1 MAITQ
6 NEFTGD
12 SSRRRFAFTFPYIK
26 EEDVKVS
33 LRISNATAD
42 IAVIDPDNYTFPTA
56 TEIQLN
62 AVDETTFQES
72 TGAPKN
78 AQDGNAAVTVRV
90 FRETDIESAKAVF
103 YPGSSVRAQDLN
115 DNTLQALYAEQ
126 ERENR
131 AVDRIG
137 GSVMQSD
144 LTFQQA
150 DIVFQGQNIPPGDT
164 NETTLTVAEPT
175 ADRTITLPNVTGT
188 VVTTGDTDTVTS
200 TMVDD
205 SLVNANIAANAEIAV
220 SKLAD
225 GAERQLLQT
234 SADGDD
240 VEWTS
245 NVDIP
250 GTLDVTGD
258 ATFDAAVTATTFTG
272 NLTGDVTGD
281 VTGDLDGNATT
292 ATDLAAATKVT
303 STEQVAHNVNDTTYY
318 TTKAAD
324 ERFWRQDSAGNE
336 IVQSD
341 ATWTAD
347 NSRVATTG
355 AIDAR
360 ILNLVEEIGGFVAL
374 TNQLSFPATNP
385 DINDDAGTIVSIGA
399 LTADLTFNSE
409 GVATIAN
416 AALNTDDPPVRN
428 LTVTITGGPA
438 STTIEDDTGLLL
450 VTTSTL
456 HTYTWHRTSPDGTDV
471 QTLANNMSDI
481 NDVAD
486 NIADINALE
495 DVIQDIQ
502 TLADIENGDVAEDS
516 ISDLAAIASDVT
528 TCATDIAAIRTVA
541 ADLNE
546 DTSEIETV
554 ADSIANVDAVG
565 GSINN
570 VNDVA
575 DNINSINDFAER
587 YTVSAGQPADPNDGD
602 LWWDQSN
609 DLLKAY
615 DDTNDQWVA
624 VTTESDTGLD
634 TTGGTMTGVL
644 VLDDGRS
651 AGAPVLA
658 FTGDSNTGIFSS
670 AADSVDISANGA
682 TRLQVT
688 GTAVKSTVPT
698 EVEVTA
704 TGAGTE
710 DDVITALTVEG
721 QTDQTP
727 AAGIGVGMDFAVETA
742 ADNVEIGAQVE
753 AVTTNVTA
761 TEEDVDLVV
770 NLMQDGNAAAEK
782 FRIASD
788 GDVTAQGNVEVAGGT
803 VTTTNNT
810 SLTLT
815 GAGNGTVIITDDL
828 AVNTGNI
835 TTTGNVGIDIDPAG
849 DGTVTLGAATTVEG
863 NLTLGTV
870 GADLVFTGTNNADP
884 AVERTITFQAPS
896 NQANFVTYDVTWPHT
911 VANASDVLK
920 VSAVDSS
927 SITLE
932 WADVSRAPLLENELS
947 TDGNVTIGAASGDN
961 KERNAA
967 LVGPYTIKDGE
978 EILINDGSKLVII

>member
-1 MAITQ
+1 MPAITQ
-6 NEFTGD
+6 NEYTGD

-33 LRISNATAD
+33 LRISNAQAD

-225 GAERQLLQT
+225 GAPRQLLQT

-240 VEWTS
+240 VEWTDD
-245 NVDIP
+245 VDIP
-250 GTLDVTGD
+250 GTLDVAGD

-281 VTGDLDGNATT
+281 VTGDLDGNAAT
-292 ATDLAAATKVT
+292 ATDLAAATKIT
-303 STEQVAHNVNDTTYY
+303 STEQVDHNVNDTTYY
-318 TTKAAD
+318 TTQAAD

-336 IVQSD
+336 IVQSG

-385 DINDDAGTIVSIGA
+385 DINDDAGTIVSIGE

-416 AALNTDDPPVRN
+416 AALNTADPPVRN
-428 LTVTITGGPA
+428 QTVTITGGPA
-438 STTIEDDTGLLL
+438 STTIEDNTGLLL

-481 NDVAD
+481 NTVAD
-486 NIADINALE
+486 EISPTNRIATVAGLKDDIE
-495 DVIQDIQ
+495 
-502 TLADIENGDVAEDS
+502 TLADIEDGTEATDA
-516 ISDLAAIASDVT
+516 ISDLAAIATDVT
-528 TCATDIAAIRTVA
+528 TCATDIADISTVA
-541 ADLNE
+541 DDLNE

-554 ADSIANVDAVG
+554 AGSIANVNNVG
-565 GSINN
+565 DDIDNVNTVAANLTSINN
-570 VNDVA
+570 FA
-575 DNINSINDFAER
+575 DR

-651 AGAPVLA
+651 ASAPVLA

-670 AADSVDISANGA
+670 DADSVDISANGT

-688 GTAVKSTVPT
+688 GTAVKSTLPT
-698 EVEVTA
+698 EVEVT
-704 TGAGTE
+704 TGTTNAVT
-710 DDVITALTVEG
+710 TALTVESQSSG
-721 QTDQTP
+721 TP

-742 ADNVEIGAQVE
+742 ADNVEIGAQIE
-753 AVTTNVTA
+753 AVTTDVGSGA
-761 TEEDVDLVV
+761 EDVDLVV
-770 NLMQDGNAAAEK
+770 NLMEAGVAAAEK

-788 GDVTAQGNVEVAGGT
+788 GDVTVQGSIST
-803 VTTTNNT
+803 
-810 SLTLT
+810 
-815 GAGNGTVIITDDL
+815 
-828 AVNTGNI
+828 
-835 TTTGNVGIDIDPAG
+835 
-849 DGTVTLGAATTVEG
+849 EG
-863 NLTLGTV
+863 NLTLNTA
-870 GADLVFTGTNNADP
+870 GADLVLTGTDNAETP
-884 AVERTITFQAPS
+884 VERTITIQAPTNAASFGS
-896 NQANFVTYDVTWPHT
+896 NYTLTLPINNGGTSEFLQTDGEG
-911 VANASDVLK
+911 VL
-920 VSAVDSS
+920 SWQAVD
-927 SITLE
+927 
-932 WADVSRAPLLENELS
+932 VSFAPMLKNELS
-947 TDGNVTIGAASGDN
+947 TDGDVTIGAADGDN

-967 LVGPYTIKDGE
+967 LVGPYTIKENE

>member
-1 MAITQ
+1 MATTQ
-6 NEFTGD
+6 NEHSGNGTI
-12 SSRRRFAFTFPYIK
+12 RRFSFTFPYIK
-26 EEDVKVS
+26 EDDVKVS
-33 LRISNATAD
+33 VRTSNDDVTTLD
-42 IAVIDPDNYTFPTA
+42 SDFYTFPSA
-56 TEIQLN
+56 TEIQLS

-78 AQDGNAAVTVRV
+78 GVTLRV
-90 FRETDIESAKAVF
+90 FRETDIDNPKAVF

-115 DNTLQALYAEQ
+115 DNTLQNLYAEQ
-126 ERENR
+126 ERQNR

-137 GSVMQSD
+137 GSIMKANLTMEQSD
-144 LTFQQA
+144 IIFE
-150 DIVFQGQNIPPGDT
+150 GDT
-164 NETTLTVAEPT
+164 INDFETTLTVADPT

-188 VVTTGDTDTVTS
+188 VVTTGDTNTVTS
-200 TMVDD
+200 TMITDGTI
-205 SLVNANIAANAEIAV
+205 VNIDINDNAEIAV

-234 SADGDD
+234 SADGND

-250 GTLDVTGD
+250 GTLDVAG
-258 ATFDAAVTATTFTG
+258 AAVFDSSVTATTFTG

-281 VTGDLDGNATT
+281 ITGDLTGNADT

-303 STEQVAHNVNDTTYY
+303 SGEQVDHNVNDTTYY
-318 TTKAAD
+318 TTQAAD

-336 IVQSD
+336 IVQSG
-341 ATWTAD
+341 ATWLAN

-399 LTADLTFNSE
+399 LSADLTFNSE

-416 AALNTDDPPVRN
+416 AALNTADPAVRN
-428 LTVTITGGPA
+428 QTVTITGGPA
-438 STTIEDDTGLLL
+438 STTIEANTGLLI
-450 VTTSTL
+450 VTTEDL
-456 HTYTWHRTSPDGTDV
+456 HEYTWHRTSPDGTDV

-495 DVIQDIQ
+495 DVIADIQ
-502 TLADIENGDVAEDS
+502 TLADIEDGTVATDA
-516 ISDLAAIASDVT
+516 ISGLAAIAANVT
-528 TCATDIAAIRTVA
+528 TCAGDIADISTVA
-541 ADLNE
+541 DDLNE

-554 ADSIANVDAVG
+554 AGSIANVNNVG
-565 GSINN
+565 DDIENVNTVAANLSSINN
-570 VNDVA
+570 FA
-575 DNINSINDFAER
+575 DR

-651 AGAPVLA
+651 ASAPVLA

-670 AADSVDISANGA
+670 DADSVDISANGT

-688 GTAVKSTVPT
+688 GTAVKSTLPT
-698 EVEVTA
+698 EVEVT
-704 TGAGTE
+704 TGTTNAVT
-710 DDVITALTVEG
+710 TALTVESQSSG
-721 QTDQTP
+721 TP

-742 ADNVEIGAQVE
+742 ADNVEIGAQIE
-753 AVTTNVTA
+753 AVTTDVGSDA
-761 TEEDVDLVV
+761 EDVDLVV
-770 NLMQDGNAAAEK
+770 NLMEGGAAAAEK
-782 FRIASD
+782 FRVASD
-788 GDVTAQGNVEVAGGT
+788 GNVTAQGSITSSNSGNITAAGDLVSTGGT
-803 VTTTNNT
+803 VTTTANT
-810 SLTLT
+810 NLTLT
-815 GAGNGTVIITDDL
+815 GAGEGTVIITDDL
-828 AVNTGNI
+828 AINTGNI
-835 TTTGNVGIDIDPAG
+835 TTTGDIGIDIDPAG

-863 NLTLGTV
+863 NLTLGTA
-870 GADLVFTGTNNADP
+870 GADLVLTGTDNAGTP
-884 AVERTITFQAPS
+884 VERTITIQAPT
-896 NQANFVTYDVTWPHT
+896 NAANFDGNYTLTLPINNGESSEFLQTDGEG
-911 VANASDVLK
+911 VL
-920 VSAVDSS
+920 SWQAVD
-927 SITLE
+927 
-932 WADVSRAPLLENELS
+932 VSFAPMLKNELS
-947 TDGNVTIGAASGDN
+947 TDGNVIIGGETEASR
-961 KERNAA
+961 RNAA
-967 LVGPYTIKDGE
+967 LVGPYEISDGDE
-978 EILINDGSKLVII
+978 LTVEDGSKLVIL